1 MKKKIRRWAG
11 WVLLPGILV
20 VCRGWLY
27 RQVVAY
33 QEVGI
38 RREYLV
44 ESQQLTEILDK
55 KWGKISA
62 DLPDKSIGMSLIVDD
77 AQHLTAE
84 RLAYKWENCPSN
96 PLETVR
102 TGVANCIGYGAFCSM
117 ACNYYFQKA
126 GIGHIWKAK
135 PVIGKLSL
143 LSVDIHPCFQS
154 SFFKDHDFVVVENA
168 QTGERIAVDPT
179 LYDVMGVERVRLL
192 EL

>member
-117 ACNYYFQKA
+117 ACNYYFQKG
-126 GIGHIWKAK
+126 GIGHIWNAR

-143 LSVDIHPCFQS
+143 LGVDIHPYFQS